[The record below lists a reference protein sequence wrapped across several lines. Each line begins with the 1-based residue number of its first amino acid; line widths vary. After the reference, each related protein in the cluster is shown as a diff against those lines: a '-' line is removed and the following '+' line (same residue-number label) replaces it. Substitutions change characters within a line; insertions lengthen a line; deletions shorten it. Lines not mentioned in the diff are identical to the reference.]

1 MLDAL
6 YLIGLMVFFGLLI
19 YSIVTKKS
27 HVHIGE
33 SGVNLME
40 ARMSV
45 APSPVGLYC
54 SICGEH
60 ADVVSSE
67 EYARL
72 SAAGHPVYCHWC
84 MITIEAYKQ
93 QAARR

>member
-1 MLDAL
+1 MLDAICL
-6 YLIGLMVFFGLLI
+6 LAPIAFFGFLI
-19 YSIVTKKS
+19 YSTVYR
-27 HVHIGE
+27 HDPRR
-33 SGVNLME
+33 GVPPLPKPP
-40 ARMSV
+40 

-54 SICGEH
+54 SICHEH

-72 SAAGHPVYCHWC
+72 SAAGVPVYCHWC

-93 QAARR
+93 QQARS

>member
-6 YLIGLMVFFGLLI
+6 CTLGLVAFFWILI
-19 YSIVTKKS
+19 YSTVYRPRQQRAAAPPP
-27 HVHIGE
+27 
-33 SGVNLME
+33 MPPP
-40 ARMSV
+40 
-45 APSPVGLYC
+45 PSPVGLYC
-54 SICGEH
+54 SICHEH

-93 QAARR
+93 QQARS